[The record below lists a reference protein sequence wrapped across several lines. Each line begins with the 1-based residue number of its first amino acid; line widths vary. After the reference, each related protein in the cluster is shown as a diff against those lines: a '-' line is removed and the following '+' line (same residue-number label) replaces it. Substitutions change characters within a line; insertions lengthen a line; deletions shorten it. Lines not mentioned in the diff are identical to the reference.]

1 MQTKSLQGSYY
12 TATFIDN
19 YSSHAVIYFLKTKDQ
34 FLDAFKKYINWAT
47 TQSSKKFCVLQS
59 DRGGRYTGAK
69 VWAFMNEKGIEHQFT
84 MLGTPQQNGKAEQF
98 NCTIMDKAMSMLHQ
112 AGLSNGF

>member
-12 TATFIDN
+12 TATFIDD

-47 TQSSKKFCVLQS
+47 TQSPNKFCILWS
-59 DRGGRYTGAK
+59 DKGGKYTGAK
-69 VWAFMNEKGIEHQFT
+69 VQAFINEKGIEHQFI
-84 MLGTPQQNGKAEQF
+84 MLGTPQQNRKAEWF

-112 AGLSNGF
+112 AGLSC